1 MAEAYSEQ
9 TQAIVDR
16 LKAEG
21 QLIRNTGTNS
31 IKSMNIKLD
40 KFQGLFKSINN
51 ELMFQTDM
59 LRQSLEIEQNIQRD
73 KQLSEVAVDPAPAGG
88 EEKPSKNKPTSS
100 SDEKKSLGG
109 ILGGILGTLRNI
121 LVKGALVVGAGVLGF
136 EFMRGFIDER
146 TDGAFTKFFD
156 DVNWTEMGANM
167 KLLAL
172 TLKEKVVSFTNFLN
186 DPLGSI
192 MSNMTAGGVATAG
205 VLTAAALA
213 AAVTGG
219 SGDEKS
225 NSRKLKIGSFVR
237 FGALG
242 LMLTGVGYASDAL
255 KENIEGQDWSKEKIG
270 SLTKGDLAKAGIDV
284 AEGALKGASIGMM
297 FGPTGAMVG
306 AVLGATV
313 TLGFKAYEWWNDRQA
328 KNEARM
334 EMELAAAEALYA
346 QNAEDFDQLV
356 RDMST
361 KGRAERDRIYNSLS
375 EEAQGAVDVALARNE
390 EAMLRAQVTDM
401 NNLYTNLS
409 LGGSMT
415 ASATQDA
422 ERRLRAAQQELDNYI
437 LRQSGRAQYD
447 VAPQGPMSDEAY
459 YEFMKSL
466 GGGRGDAGYATYNQ
480 DRQNYFGRLEALSN
494 EDMLKRARSM
504 GAAELMSGYMNY
516 GTQDQLGLSDF
527 AQGFR
532 RNGGVTSREIRK
544 FLKNVIEDAG
554 IINPRDTGPI
564 ITYREGDNYVQ
575 GDTIAPQTR
584 TDFSNYF
591 STGVAPAG
599 SEFPGYDGH

>member
-73 KQLSEVAVDPAPAGG
+73 KQLSEVAVDPPTASETPEGKG
-88 EEKPSKNKPTSS
+88 KGKSSTSTEER
-100 SDEKKSLGG
+100 KSLGG

-172 TLKEKVVSFTNFLN
+172 TLKNKVVSFTNFLN

-192 MSNMTAGGVATAG
+192 MSNMTTEGVATAG
-205 VLTAAALA
+205 FMTAAGLA

-219 SGDEKS
+219 GDEKS

-255 KENIEGQDWSKEKIG
+255 KENIDGQDWSKEKIG

-297 FGPTGAMVG
+297 FGPGGAMVG

-313 TLGFKAYEWWNDRQA
+313 TLGFKAYEWWNDRKKKNQA
-328 KNEARM
+328 QM
-334 EMELAAAEALYA
+334 DMELAAAEALYVE
-346 QNAEDFDQLV
+346 NAEDFKKLIM
-356 RDMST
+356 DMST
-361 KGRAERDRIYNSLS
+361 LAQSERERIYASLS
-375 EEAQGAVDVALARNE
+375 KEAQGAVDLALERNE
-390 EAMLRAQVTDM
+390 EADLRARVTD
-401 NNLYTNLS
+401 LYTDYTNLKK
-409 LGGSMT
+409 GGGQT
-415 ASATQDA
+415 AFATDQA
-422 ERRLRAAQQELDNYI
+422 ERDLRAAQQELDNYI
-437 LRQSGRAQYD
+437 LQKSGRAQYD
-447 VAPQGPMSDEAY
+447 VAPRGSMSDADY
-459 YEFMKSL
+459 YEFMRRFEN
-466 GGGRGDAGYATYNQ
+466 GRSDYGYDTYNR
-480 DRQNYFGRLEALSN
+480 DRTNYFARIEAVSN
-494 EDMLKRARSM
+494 EAMLKRARAM
-504 GAAELMSGYMNY
+504 GNAELMAGYMNY

-532 RNGGVTSREIRK
+532 RDGGVTFMIRK
-544 FLKNVIEDAG
+544 ELKNVLEDAG
-554 IINPRDTGPI
+554 IINPRNTGPV

-575 GDTIAPQTR
+575 GDTIAPTTK

-599 SEFPGYDGH
+599 SEFPGYEGH